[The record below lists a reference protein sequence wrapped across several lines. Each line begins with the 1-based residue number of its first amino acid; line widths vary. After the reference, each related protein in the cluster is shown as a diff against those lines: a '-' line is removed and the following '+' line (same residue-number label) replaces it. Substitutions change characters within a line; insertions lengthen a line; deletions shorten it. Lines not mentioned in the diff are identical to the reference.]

1 MSGKDVEVNGARPGT
16 ALTSML
22 KKVSRS
28 LGYEV
33 YKLTRPGL
41 YSQDCL
47 TTFNNH
53 DFMQEPRFV
62 AAYQRGIKASG
73 VDHRI
78 HWRAHVALW
87 VASQVRR
94 LPGAFVECGVSTGFL
109 SSAIMHYLD
118 WNSLQKDF
126 YLFDTF
132 RGLDERFLT
141 PNEKKTDRLSWY
153 KNLSYES
160 VRENF
165 SEFKNV
171 HMIQG
176 VVPESLSAVHIPSVC
191 YLSLDMNCTV
201 PEIEAANFFWES
213 LVPGGMILLDDYAY
227 SGYEEQ
233 NRAFRLFAAEK
244 GIEILTLPTGQGL
257 ILKR

>member
-1 MSGKDVEVNGARPGT
+1 M

-22 KKVSRS
+22 KKVARG

-33 YKLTRPGL
+33 YNLSRPGL

-47 TTFNNH
+47 TTFHNH
-53 DFMQEPRFV
+53 DFIREPRFR

-78 HWRAHVALW
+78 HWRVHVALW
-87 VASQVRR
+87 VASQVRH

-109 SSAIMHYLD
+109 SSAIMQFLE
-118 WNSLQKDF
+118 WNSLEKDF

-132 RGLDERFLT
+132 RGLDEQFMSSD
-141 PNEKKTDRLSWY
+141 EKKTERLSWY
-153 KNLSYES
+153 KDLSYES

-171 HMIQG
+171 HIIQG
-176 VVPESLSAVHIPSVC
+176 AVPDSLSLVQIPNVC

-201 PEIEAANFFWES
+201 PEIEAASFFWEK
-213 LVPGGMILLDDYAY
+213 LVPGGIVLLDDYAY

-233 NRAFRLFAAEK
+233 NRAFNSFAARRCT
-244 GIEILTLPTGQGL
+244 EILTLPTGQGL

>member
-1 MSGKDVEVNGARPGT
+1 M

-22 KKVSRS
+22 KKVVRS

-33 YKLTRPGL
+33 YNLSRPGL

-47 TTFNNH
+47 TTFHNH
-53 DFMQEPRFV
+53 DFIREPSFG

-78 HWRAHVALW
+78 HWRVHVALW
-87 VASQVRR
+87 VASQVRH

-109 SSAIMHYLD
+109 SSAIMQFLD
-118 WNSLQKDF
+118 WNSQQKDF

-132 RGLDERFLT
+132 RGLDEQFLS
-141 PNEKKTDRLSWY
+141 PDERKSERLSWY
-153 KNLSYES
+153 KDLSYES

-171 HMIQG
+171 HLIQG
-176 VVPESLSAVHIPSVC
+176 AVPDSLGSVQIQHVC
-191 YLSLDMNCTV
+191 YLSLDMNCTL
-201 PEIEAANFFWES
+201 PEIEAAGFFWEK

-233 NRAFRLFAAEK
+233 NRAFNSFATQK
-244 GIEILTLPTGQGL
+244 CTQVLSLPTGQGL

>member
-1 MSGKDVEVNGARPGT
+1 M

-22 KKVSRS
+22 KKVVRS
-28 LGYEV
+28 FGYEV
-33 YKLTRPGL
+33 YNLSRPGL

-47 TTFNNH
+47 TTFHNH
-53 DFMQEPRFV
+53 DFIREPRFA

-78 HWRAHVALW
+78 HWRVHVALW
-87 VASQVRR
+87 VASQVRH

-109 SSAIMHYLD
+109 SSAIMQFLD

-132 RGLDERFLT
+132 RGLDEQFLT
-141 PNEKKTDRLSWY
+141 PNEKKTERLSWY
-153 KNLSYES
+153 KDLSYES

-171 HMIQG
+171 HIIQG
-176 VVPESLSAVHIPSVC
+176 AVPDSLSPVHIPHVC

-201 PEIEAANFFWES
+201 PEIEAASFFWEK
-213 LVPGGMILLDDYAY
+213 LVPGGIVLLDDYAY

-233 NRAFRLFAAEK
+233 NRAFNSFAVEK
-244 GIEILTLPTGQGL
+244 CTEILTLPTGQGL